1 MRSAR
6 RDARAADGRLMNKQQ
21 LLTWQ
26 RRGAGEHR
34 VRKGV
39 GERRGEKEASCSS
52 GLSEARRVEMKGRK
66 VGGMCVKRQTLTNAH
81 TDWARPAEDRLVL
94 CSQNERKLCK
104 RSTV

>member
-34 VRKGV
+34 VRKG
-39 GERRGEKEASCSS
+39 GGRRGEEDASCSS

-66 VGGMCVKRQTLTNAH
+66 VGRMCVKRHTLTNAH
-81 TDWARPAEDRLVL
+81 ADWARPAEDRARTLL
-94 CSQNERKLCK
+94 AEREE
-104 RSTV
+104 TVQT